1 MPGYC
6 YLCEEE
12 AIGYL
17 FGGYFCEDCEKV
29 KQLVQFL
36 GARKI
41 TESVRFKMEKIQE
54 TKIRRKSDPEP
65 TSEDEKEMDTIKSP
79 DCYSASC
86 PSKNTRSKKRSV
98 SN

>member
-1 MPGYC
+1 MPGVC

-17 FGGYFCEDCEKV
+17 FGGYFCEECEKV

-36 GARKI
+36 GSRKI
-41 TESVRFKMEKIQE
+41 TESVRFKMEKINE
-54 TKIRRKSDPEP
+54 TKMRRASDPAP
-65 TSEDEKEMDTIKSP
+65 DTDNEKEME
-79 DCYSASC
+79 CYSATC
-86 PSKNTRSKKRSV
+86 PSKNTRSKKRSKSE

>member
-17 FGGYFCEDCEKV
+17 FGGYFCEECEKV

-54 TKIRRKSDPEP
+54 TKMRRKSDPET
-65 TSEDEKEMDTIKSP
+65 TSEDEKEMETIKSP

-86 PSKNTRSKKRSV
+86 PSKNTRSKKRSL

>member
-12 AIGYL
+12 SIGYL
-17 FGGYFCEDCEKV
+17 FGGYFCEECMKV

-41 TESVRFKMEKIQE
+41 TESVRFKLEKIE
-54 TKIRRKSDPEP
+54 GTKMRRKSDPELY
-65 TSEDEKEMDTIKSP
+65 TEEDTEMETIKSP

-86 PSKNTRSKKRSV
+86 PSKNTRSKNK
-98 SN
+98 NNN

>member
-17 FGGYFCEDCEKV
+17 FGGYFCEECEKV

-41 TESVRFKMEKIQE
+41 TESVR
-54 TKIRRKSDPEP
+54 
-65 TSEDEKEMDTIKSP
+65 
-79 DCYSASC
+79 
-86 PSKNTRSKKRSV
+86 
-98 SN
+98 

>member
-17 FGGYFCEDCEKV
+17 FGGYFCEECEKV

-41 TESVRFKMEKIQE
+41 TESVRFKMEKIEE
-54 TKIRRKSDPEP
+54 TKLKRVEFVS
-65 TSEDEKEMDTIKSP
+65 EKE
-79 DCYSASC
+79 CYSASC

-98 SN
+98 SD